1 MAVAQKRLKKSLFC
15 GTIYVMFY
23 SGKEQTANA
32 RALRRCALFRILAV
46 DDDKNT
52 RRLIHAVLEK
62 EGYTVT
68 DAENGEEALKTLD
81 TEHIDLIVLDIMM
94 PKINGYELTET
105 LRNMGNEIP
114 ILMVSAKQL
123 PADRHRGFL
132 AGTDDYI
139 TKPIDGREMLLRI
152 KALLRRA
159 KIASERH
166 IVIGDVILD
175 YDSLTVTGHGTVQV
189 YKIRFRRLRHHLY
202 CLLVKTVGLCK
213 HCARHSREDNGR
225 KRRRYIGPIIG
236 ASIGPDAFAI
246 FGFGKEVTFALGEN

>member
-32 RALRRCALFRILAV
+32 RALRRYALFRILAV
-46 DDDKNT
+46 DDDKST

-68 DAENGEEALKTLD
+68 DAENGEEALKILD
-81 TEHIDLIVLDIMM
+81 TEHSDFIVLVIMM

-114 ILMVSAKQL
+114 I
-123 PADRHRGFL
+123 
-132 AGTDDYI
+132 
-139 TKPIDGREMLLRI
+139 
-152 KALLRRA
+152 
-159 KIASERH
+159 ASERR

-202 CLLVKTVGLCK
+202 FLLVKTVGLCK
-213 HCARHSREDNGR
+213 HRARHSREDNGR
-225 KRRRYIGPIIG
+225 KRRRYIDPIIG

>member
-1 MAVAQKRLKKSLFC
+1 MIKIMKYGDVPPEEIFARGNSAADVS
-15 GTIYVMFY
+15 GTVSAIIEDV
-23 SGKEQTANA
+23 K
-32 RALRRCALFRILAV
+32 
-46 DDDKNT
+46 
-52 RRLIHAVLEK
+52 
-62 EGYTVT
+62 
-68 DAENGEEALKTLD
+68 ENGDEALKILD
-81 TEHIDLIVLDIMM
+81 TENIDLIVLVIMM

-114 ILMVSAKQL
+114 I
-123 PADRHRGFL
+123 
-132 AGTDDYI
+132 
-139 TKPIDGREMLLRI
+139 
-152 KALLRRA
+152 
-159 KIASERH
+159 ASERR

-202 CLLVKTVGLCK
+202 SLLVKTVGLCK
-213 HCARHSREDNGR
+213 HRARHSREDNGR